1 MEFGWSDEQ
10 NQIRKTA
17 SEFAEREIAP
27 YVAEYDQAERF
38 PKEIVKKCAE
48 LGFMG
53 GLIPT
58 NYGGSG
64 LDDVS
69 FTIILE
75 EISKIC
81 QSVAC
86 ALSFPSGLCGAGIL
100 KFGTEEQKQKYLT
113 PLAQGKT
120 FGSAGVTEPHSG
132 TDVAAMRTVAVRDGN
147 SYVLNGSK
155 AWISFLDVCDFVLTF
170 ATLDRANPRKN
181 ICAFLIDRDTPGLK
195 LRPYKNKLGFRPLSS
210 GDIFLDD
217 CRVPASNR
225 LGEEGQGLSIAL
237 CAVTNGRL
245 GVAARALGIAEACYQ
260 ASVKYARERIV
271 FDQPIGRFQLVQSM
285 ITDMLVGI
293 EGAHAATYR
302 LAWMRSQGM
311 PGTRV
316 QASLAKMMASD
327 TALMA
332 ATHAVQIHGAY
343 GCLGESDVSRHFRD
357 AKVFQIVEGQNQLH
371 RSIVAEYAL
380 DYRDG

>member
-1 MEFGWSDEQ
+1 MDFSWSDEQ
-10 NQIRKTA
+10 NQIRRTVN
-17 SEFAEREIAP
+17 EFAQREIAP
-27 YVAEYDQAERF
+27 HVAEYDQAERF
-38 PKEIVKKCAE
+38 PVEIVRKCAE

-53 GLIPT
+53 GVIPT
-58 NYGGSG
+58 SYGGSG
-64 LDDVS
+64 LDDIS

-86 ALSFPSGLCGAGIL
+86 ALSFPSGLCGAAIL
-100 KFGTEEQKQKYLT
+100 KFGTEGQKQKYLT
-113 PLAQGKT
+113 PLAQGKA
-120 FGSAGVTEPHSG
+120 FGSTGVTEPHSG
-132 TDVAAMRTVAVRDGN
+132 TDVAAMQTVAVRDGDC
-147 SYVLNGSK
+147 YILNGSK

-170 ATLDRANPRKN
+170 ATLNRVSPRKN

-195 LRPYKNKLGFRPLSS
+195 LKPYKNKLGFRPLSS

-225 LGEEGQGLSIAL
+225 LGEEGQGLNVAL

-245 GVAARALGIAEACYQ
+245 GVAARALGIAQACFEV
-260 ASVKYARERIV
+260 SVKYARERIV
-271 FDQPIGRFQLVQSM
+271 FGQPIGRFQLVQSM
-285 ITDMLVGI
+285 ITDMIVGI
-293 EGAHAATYR
+293 EGARAATYR
-302 LAWMRSQGM
+302 LAWMRSRGK
-311 PGTRV
+311 PGTRA

-327 TALMA
+327 VALMA

-343 GCLGESDVSRHFRD
+343 GCLGESAVSRHFRD

-380 DYRDG
+380 NYREG

>member
-1 MEFGWSDEQ
+1 M
-10 NQIRKTA
+10 
-17 SEFAEREIAP
+17 
-27 YVAEYDQAERF
+27 
-38 PKEIVKKCAE
+38 
-48 LGFMG
+48 
-53 GLIPT
+53 
-58 NYGGSG
+58 
-64 LDDVS
+64 
-69 FTIILE
+69 
-75 EISKIC
+75 
-81 QSVAC
+81 
-86 ALSFPSGLCGAGIL
+86 
-100 KFGTEEQKQKYLT
+100 
-113 PLAQGKT
+113 
-120 FGSAGVTEPHSG
+120 
-132 TDVAAMRTVAVRDGN
+132 
-147 SYVLNGSK
+147 
-155 AWISFLDVCDFVLTF
+155 DVCDFVLTF

-245 GVAARALGIAEACYQ
+245 GVAARALGIAEACYE

-293 EGAHAATYR
+293 EGARAATYR
-302 LAWMRSQGM
+302 LAWMRSQGK

-327 TALMA
+327 TAPDGR
-332 ATHAVQIHGAY
+332 HSRGADSWSVRLPWRI
-343 GCLGESDVSRHFRD
+343 GCEPTFSRCEGFPDCRRTESTSPQHCRRVCPGLSRWIEVGSSRS
-357 AKVFQIVEGQNQLH
+357 QNLTFD
-371 RSIVAEYAL
+371 RAFVPRMTPE
-380 DYRDG
+380 